1 MSIATAL
8 SIVIKVP
15 IHAGKPRAAPPVT
28 ARLKARSFP
37 ARHGASPEVRPA
49 TLTES

>member
-1 MSIATAL
+1 MSLATAP

-15 IHAGKPRAAPPVT
+15 VHAGKPRAAPPVA

-37 ARHGASPEVRPA
+37 ARHGASRRYVPKR
-49 TLTES
+49 